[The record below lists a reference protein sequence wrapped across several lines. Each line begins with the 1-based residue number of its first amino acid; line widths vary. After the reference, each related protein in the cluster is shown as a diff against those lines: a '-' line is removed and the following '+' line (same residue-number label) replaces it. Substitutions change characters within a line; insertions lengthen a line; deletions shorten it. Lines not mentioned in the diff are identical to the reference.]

1 MGLTEKVVELT
12 EDSNRVLKDILQELK
27 SRRPRGD

>member
-27 SRRPRGD
+27 SQRPRGD